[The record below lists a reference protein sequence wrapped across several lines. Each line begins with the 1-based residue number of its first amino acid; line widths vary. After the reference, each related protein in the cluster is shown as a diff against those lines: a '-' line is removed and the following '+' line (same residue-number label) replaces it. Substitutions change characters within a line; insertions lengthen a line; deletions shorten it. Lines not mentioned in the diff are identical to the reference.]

1 MFLTGPIGFRLKHV
15 SGQNSPYSRSAG
27 QSCSL

>member
-1 MFLTGPIGFRLKHV
+1 MFLTGLAGFRLKPV
-15 SGQNSPYSRSAG
+15 SGQNSPYSRFAG